1 MNPLEIAKEI
11 AQLTAENSRGADVL
25 YEAEVELAKAE
36 NELDLVEQRAFIKAQ
51 GTVADRTAIARLEA
65 AQARLER
72 DLAKAKANRI
82 RVKIK
87 GLETAI
93 MASATQAK
101 LISSELRA

>member
-11 AQLTAENSRGADVL
+11 AQLTAENNRGADVL
-25 YEAEVELAKAE
+25 YEAEVELANAE
-36 NELDLVEQRAFIKAQ
+36 HNLDLVEQKAFIKAQ

-65 AQARLER
+65 AQARLDR

-82 RVKIK
+82 RMKIK
-87 GLETAI
+87 SLETAI

-101 LISSELRA
+101 LIQSEMRS